1 MAPVK
6 YKIYSL
12 YADKSA
18 NFLMQNCASYF
29 RRINQ
34 SYTNYRV
41 CKLFAGLH
49 NIVNLNSFHNVYI
62 TVIARLATKA
72 ALWVRI
78 QAALKKQNK
87 ATKKWHSCPLKT
99 MENTIY
105 IIQLVEIDL
114 C

>member
-18 NFLMQNCASYF
+18 NLLMQNCASYF

-34 SYTNYRV
+34 SYSYCRLCM

-49 NIVNLNSFHNVYI
+49 VKLKQFSQCLYYSDSAPI
-62 TVIARLATKA
+62 ATKA

-78 QAALKKQNK
+78 QEALKKQNK
-87 ATKKWHSCPLKT
+87 ATKKCHYCPLKT
-99 MENTIY
+99 M
-105 IIQLVEIDL
+105 VEIEPG
-114 C
+114 